1 MFASNLLAKRFGSH
15 ERALLAAGLVPA
27 RRTWTRPA
35 VIDGLT
41 RFHREQGRWP
51 TSADL
56 RSTRGTG
63 YPPDTAVRR
72 IFGDLHSA
80 HRACG
85 YHGPPRLT
93 RFDADD
99 AIRALRRF
107 HEHSGRNPTVRKW
120 TELAQQPS
128 APTIIRHFG
137 SWNAALAAAAIPAA
151 RRHQRWSDQDIVAAI
166 RAFEARHRRP
176 PSTAHFGGGALPAFE
191 TVRRRFGSLEAVIN
205 RARDAQPG

>member
-1 MFASNLLAKRFGSH
+1 M
-15 ERALLAAGLVPA
+15 
-27 RRTWTRPA
+27 
-35 VIDGLT
+35 IDGLI
-41 RFHREQGRWP
+41 RFRRKQGRWP
-51 TSADL
+51 TPADL

-72 IFGDLHSA
+72 IFGDLHST

-99 AIRALRRF
+99 AIQALRRF
-107 HEHSGRNPTVRKW
+107 HEHSGRNPTVRNW
-120 TELAQQPS
+120 TELAQRPS

-137 SWNAALAAAAIPAA
+137 SWNAALAAAAIPAGGDIA
-151 RRHQRWSDQDIVAAI
+151 CSDRIFAAI

-191 TVRRRFGSLEAVIN
+191 TVRLASARSRPSSTELEALNPAEPAPCHTRRPPVGG
-205 RARDAQPG
+205 RSRS